1 MKRNNFT
8 AMLLATLLLAGCG
21 ANTSSSTG
29 GAVSSGGAPSNPN
42 SSEPAPAGKTI
53 NLTYSGTAS
62 DQTFNEGLFE
72 EFKAARKAA
81 GDPNTY
87 NIAYEAHG
95 PDAVDSEVVNWGE
108 GPDVYEF
115 ASDKIVG
122 LYQKG
127 ALARIG

>member
-8 AMLLATLLLAGCG
+8 VMLLSALLLAGCG
-21 ANTSSSTG
+21 GAATSSTST
-29 GAVSSGGAPSNPN
+29 AAPV
-42 SSEPAPAGKTI
+42 EGKTI

-87 NIAYEAHG
+87 NIAYEAAGIYTKSHKC
-95 PDAVDSEVVNWGE
+95 PFSEISGHVSGGDHSGSPSIRKNYSGE
-108 GPDVYEF
+108 AFISG
-115 ASDKIVG
+115 I
-122 LYQKG
+122 
-127 ALARIG
+127 